1 MKYLD
6 TYEDLGNLKKMK
18 INQMEEFAKEIR
30 EFLIENISKTGG
42 HLASNL
48 GVVELSLAVHKVFD
62 SGYDKII
69 WDVGHQSYIHKI
81 LTGRKEGFKTLRQF
95 QGMSGFPKRKE
106 SIHDAFETGHSS
118 TSISAGLGI
127 AMARDIKGE
136 KYKVIPII
144 GDGAMTAG
152 MAFEALNHA
161 GDKGTD
167 LTVVLNDNEMS
178 ISENVGGLS
187 RYLYR
192 LRTESGYSRAKEDI
206 ENIMNKIPGGEN
218 VLKTTKKVK
227 DSMKY
232 MLLKGVLFE
241 ELGFKYIGPVD
252 GHNLKELIEVF
263 ETVKKMN
270 EPVLVHVLT
279 KKGKGYK
286 PAEENSEAFHGVGK
300 FNIKTGE
307 SLSNNKEKTYSD
319 ILGETLLEVAEKKEN
334 ILAITAAMPSGTG
347 LDKFKEK
354 FPERYF
360 DVGIAEQHGVTL
372 AAGMAA
378 NGMKPFFAVYSTF
391 LQRAYDQILHDVC
404 IQNLPVTF
412 AIDRGGLVGNDGET
426 HHGVFDF
433 SYLSHIPNIN
443 IMAPKDKTE
452 FMKMI
457 EFASE
462 FDAPLVIRYSKGLC
476 TDCFQELG
484 FNELEVGRSE
494 YINKGED
501 IAIISI
507 GKMTEVANRVVR
519 KFRSEGKN
527 ITLVNARFVKPI
539 DKQMIQEVAKKHKAI
554 ITIEDNAILG
564 GFGSIVCKEL
574 LDNGYKGKVENL
586 GIPDEF
592 IEHGSVEELYSML
605 EIDEVGVEKIIEDIY
620 RTI

>member
-6 TYEDLGNLKKMK
+6 TYTDLNDLRKMN
-18 INQMEEFAKEIR
+18 IDEMNRFAGEIR
-30 EFLIENISKTGG
+30 EFLIESLSKTGG

-48 GVVELSLAVHKVFD
+48 GVVELTLALHKVFS

-69 WDVGHQSYIHKI
+69 WDVGHQSYVHKI
-81 LTGRKEGFKTLRQF
+81 LTGRKDGFKNLRQF
-95 QGMSGFPKRKE
+95 GGMSGFPKRAE
-106 SIHDAFETGHSS
+106 SIHDTFETGHSS

-127 AMARDIKGE
+127 AMARDVKGE
-136 KYKVIPII
+136 KYKVIPVI

-167 LTVVLNDNEMS
+167 LTVVLNDNDMS

-192 LRTESGYSRAKEDI
+192 LRTEAGYSKAKEDI
-206 ENIMNKIPGGEN
+206 EELLTKFPGGETM
-218 VLKTTKKVK
+218 VKRTKRLK
-227 DSMKY
+227 DGMKY
-232 MLLKGVLFE
+232 MFLSGILFE
-241 ELGFKYIGPVD
+241 EIGFKYIGPVD

-263 ETVKKMN
+263 EATKRMN
-270 EPVLVHVLT
+270 EPVLIHVLT

-286 PAEENSEAFHGVGK
+286 PAEDNPEAFHGVGK
-300 FNIKTGE
+300 FDIKTGE
-307 SLSNNKEKTYSD
+307 GLSKSSEKTYSD
-319 ILGETLLEVAEKKEN
+319 VLGETLTEIAGEKEN

-347 LDKFKEK
+347 LDKFKAK

-372 AAGMAA
+372 AAGMAV

-452 FMKMI
+452 FKKMI
-457 EFASE
+457 EFAAD
-462 FDAPLVIRYSKGLC
+462 FDRPLVIRYSRGLC
-476 TDCFQELG
+476 TDCFGSENFKEIELG
-484 FNELEVGRSE
+484 KAE
-494 YINKGED
+494 YINKGKD
-501 IAIISI
+501 VAVIAI
-507 GKMTEVANRVVR
+507 GRMTEVARRALNML
-519 KFRSEGKN
+519 KEDGKDF
-527 ITLVNARFVKPI
+527 TLVNARFVKPVDREI
-539 DKQMIQEVAKKHKAI
+539 LKEISESHRAV
-554 ITIEDNAILG
+554 ITVEDNAVMG
-564 GFGSIVCKEL
+564 GFGSIVDEEL
-574 LDNGYKGKVENL
+574 IKMGYQGRIKNI
-586 GIPDEF
+586 GIPDKF
-592 IEHGSVEELYSML
+592 IEHGGADDLYKML
-605 EIDEVGVEKIIEDIY
+605 EIDAEGIAKAVLEI
-620 RTI
+620 